1 MDKKQKMFVAIGVI
15 AAVAIIGLWD
25 VDFSQQYIMV
35 SELISNPDQYVG
47 AKISTMGTIK
57 NGTLIV
63 TPDIISFILTDSEDV
78 TAEIYVEYTGDLPPT
93 LDEGKDI
100 SMSGTMISADK
111 VEATQIVVG
120 CSSKYTE

>member
-1 MDKKQKMFVAIGVI
+1 MDKKQKTFVAIGVI
-15 AAVAIIGLWD
+15 IAVAIVGLWD
-25 VDFSQQYIMV
+25 VDFSQQSIMV

-47 AKISTMGTIK
+47 DKIETMGTVK
-57 NGTLIV
+57 NGTLIMN
-63 TPDIISFILTDSEDV
+63 PDIISFILTDLENT

-100 SMSGTMISADK
+100 SMTGKMISAEK
-111 VEATQIVVG
+111 IEATQIVVG

>member
-1 MDKKQKMFVAIGVI
+1 MDKKQKTFVAIGVI
-15 AAVAIIGLWD
+15 VAVAIIGLWG

-35 SELISNPDQYVG
+35 SELTSNPDKYVG
-47 AKISTMGTIK
+47 DKIGTMGVIK

-63 TPDIISFILTDSEDV
+63 TPDIISFTLIDEEDE
-78 TAEIYVEYTGDLPPT
+78 TAEIYVEYTGDLPAT

-100 SMSGTMISADK
+100 SMSGTMVSADK
-111 VEATQIVVG
+111 IEATQIVVG

>member
-47 AKISTMGTIK
+47 DKISTMGTIK

>member
-1 MDKKQKMFVAIGVI
+1 MDKKQKTFVAIGVI
-15 AAVAIIGLWD
+15 VAVAIIGLWG

-35 SELISNPDQYVG
+35 SELTSSPDKYVG
-47 AKISTMGTIK
+47 DKINTMGMIK

-63 TPDIISFILTDSEDV
+63 TPDIISFVLVDAEDV
-78 TAEIYVEYTGDLPPT
+78 TAEIYVEYTGDLPAT
-93 LDEGKDI
+93 LDEGKDV

-111 VEATQIVVG
+111 IEATQIVVG